1 MSPIVSVIVPCYNEE
16 HTIGLLLDA
25 ILKQSFPL
33 DDLEV
38 IVADGLSTDGT
49 REVIHRFSRNHP
61 ELNIRIVDNIRR
73 IIPSAINVAMDHAQ
87 GEVMIRLDAHSIPN
101 NNYIRRCLEVLE
113 ERGAANVGGVWEIK
127 PASDKWIARAIA
139 IAASHPLGA
148 GDARYRFGGE
158 AGEVETVP
166 FGAFRKAWVD
176 RVGKF
181 DETLLTN
188 EDYEY
193 NYRIKRSGGLIWYD
207 PSIRSIYFA
216 RGNLRSLA
224 KQYLRYGYWKAIML
238 SRNPSS
244 LRWRQAIPVVF
255 VSGILGFGLLAIW
268 FSWSRIVLGAYLGVY
283 LAVTFITGT
292 VEAIRNKDLGLV
304 LGFPLALWTMHLSW
318 GIAFL
323 WAVLTKLIWRR
334 SGKR

>member
-1 MSPIVSVIVPCYNEE
+1 MSPSVSVIVPCYNEE

-61 ELNIRIVDNIRR
+61 KLNIQILDNIKR
-73 IIPSAINVAMDHAQ
+73 IIPSAINVALDHAK
-87 GEVMIRLDAHSIPN
+87 GEVIIRLDAHSIPN
-101 NNYIRRCLEVLE
+101 PNYISRCIEVLE
-113 ERGAANVGGVWEIK
+113 ERGAANVGGVWEIR
-127 PASDKWIARAIA
+127 PATDSWIAGAIA

-166 FGAFRKAWVD
+166 FGAFRKAWVE

-193 NYRIKRSGGLIWYD
+193 NYRIKQSGGLVWYD

-216 RGNLRSLA
+216 RGDLFSLA
-224 KQYLRYGYWKAIML
+224 KQYLRYGYWKAVML
-238 SRNPSS
+238 SRNPAS
-244 LRWRQAIPVVF
+244 LRWRQAIPVGF
-255 VSGILGFGLLAIW
+255 VLGILGFGLLAIW
-268 FSWSRIVLGAYLGVY
+268 FSWSRILLGAYLGIY
-283 LAVTFITGT
+283 LAITLIAGT
-292 VEAIRNKDLGLV
+292 IEAIRNKDLSLV

-318 GIAFL
+318 GTAFL